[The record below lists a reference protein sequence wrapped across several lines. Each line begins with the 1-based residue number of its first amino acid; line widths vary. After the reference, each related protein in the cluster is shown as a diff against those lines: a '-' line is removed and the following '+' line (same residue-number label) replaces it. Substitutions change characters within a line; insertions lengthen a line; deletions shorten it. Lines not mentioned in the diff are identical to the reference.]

1 MNLGG
6 ASLAERVTLSNLDRL
21 VELIRQQRG
30 VLLSTW
36 RQQVKQLPSARNLD
50 TPTLNDHIPEL
61 FDELTSALQSKPD
74 RAISEALIESSP
86 PAHGLQRFREGYDIG
101 EVVAEYN
108 ILRGCIHDLAEKN
121 DLTLQG
127 ELLRIVNGVLD
138 RAIELAVQTYAIEQ
152 VLEIQRRR
160 EEYLAFVAHDLRTPL
175 NAIAL
180 AANVL
185 ETTFREGN
193 ARDEAGRMLTTL
205 RRNVQHIQTLV
216 EKIIEENTNLRA
228 DGGIKLERRNF
239 DLWPLVEALIYDL
252 RPVAKTSGTELANQV
267 PHHLVMYADATLLRR
282 VFQNLVS
289 NAIKQTPRGRV
300 VIGAR
305 ECNPEPV
312 VECWVTD
319 TGAGFPQQQLERV
332 FDELEGDS
340 VNGNGLGL
348 GLAIVKT
355 FVEAHGGRVS
365 VESTTGIGSTFRFT
379 LPTKAECQ
387 IGTSNTNAG
396 QSSDHPLKEEGDFAP
411 RPASS

>member
-138 RAIELAVQTYAIEQ
+138 RAIELRASGSS
-152 VLEIQRRR
+152 
-160 EEYLAFVAHDLRTPL
+160 LRSIGRLLT
-175 NAIAL
+175 
-180 AANVL
+180 
-185 ETTFREGN
+185 REGYLPKR
-193 ARDEAGRMLTTL
+193 ADRWHPETL
-205 RRNVQHIQTLV
+205 RRML
-216 EKIIEENTNLRA
+216 
-228 DGGIKLERRNF
+228 
-239 DLWPLVEALIYDL
+239 
-252 RPVAKTSGTELANQV
+252 
-267 PHHLVMYADATLLRR
+267 
-282 VFQNLVS
+282 
-289 NAIKQTPRGRV
+289 
-300 VIGAR
+300 AR
-305 ECNPEPV
+305 E
-312 VECWVTD
+312 
-319 TGAGFPQQQLERV
+319 
-332 FDELEGDS
+332 
-340 VNGNGLGL
+340 
-348 GLAIVKT
+348 
-355 FVEAHGGRVS
+355 H
-365 VESTTGIGSTFRFT
+365 
-379 LPTKAECQ
+379 
-387 IGTSNTNAG
+387 
-396 QSSDHPLKEEGDFAP
+396 
-411 RPASS
+411 

>member
-1 MNLGG
+1 MNLEAG
-6 ASLAERVTLSNLDRL
+6 ASLAEHLTVSNLDRL
-21 VELIRQQRG
+21 AELIRQQRD

-36 RQQVKQLPSARNLD
+36 REQVRQLPSARNLD
-50 TPTLNDHIPEL
+50 TPTINDHIPEL
-61 FDELTSALQSKPD
+61 LDELRSALQSKSDPPI
-74 RAISEALIESSP
+74 AESLIEGSP
-86 PAHGLQRFREGYDIG
+86 PAHGIQRFREGYDIG
-101 EVVAEYN
+101 EVVADYN
-108 ILRGCIHDLAEKN
+108 ILRGCIHDLAEQN
-121 DLTLQG
+121 NLIRQR

-138 RAIELAVQTYAIEQ
+138 RAIELAIQTYATEQ
-152 VLEIQRRR
+152 VLEIKRRR

-180 AANVL
+180 VANVL
-185 ETTFREGN
+185 ETTLSEGI
-193 ARDEAGRMLTTL
+193 ARDEAERMLTTL
-205 RRNVQHIQTLV
+205 RRNVQYIQALV

-267 PHHLVMYADATLLRR
+267 PHHLVIYADATLLRR

-289 NAIKQTPRGRV
+289 NAIQQTPRGRV

-319 TGAGFPQQQLERV
+319 TGAGFPQHQFEKV
-332 FDELEGDS
+332 FDELDGDS

-355 FVEAHGGRVS
+355 FVEAHGGRVTL
-365 VESTTGIGSTFRFT
+365 ESRTGIGSTFRFT
-379 LPTKAECQ
+379 LPTKAESQ
-387 IGTSNTNAG
+387 MGIDNAPAG
-396 QSSDHPLKEEGDFAP
+396 QSSDHPAKDGGFTPLPTVG
-411 RPASS
+411 